1 MDKTQYLISVF
12 ERLAKE
18 SPTIAEYSAYL
29 KGGRATDAD
38 VETLYSLVSQIM
50 ESTAAKM
57 TGKRAAALTA
67 MLTGLREKERE
78 ETKRERAED
87 VLETFF

>member
-1 MDKTQYLISVF
+1 
-12 ERLAKE
+12 
-18 SPTIAEYSAYL
+18 
-29 KGGRATDAD
+29 
-38 VETLYSLVSQIM
+38 M

-78 ETKRERAED
+78 EAKNERAED

>member
-18 SPTIAEYSAYL
+18 SPTIADYSAYL
-29 KGGRATDAD
+29 KGGRATVADIDA
-38 VETLYSLVSQIM
+38 LYSLVSQIM
-50 ESTAAKM
+50 ESTASKM
-57 TGKRAAALTA
+57 VGKRAAALTA
-67 MLTGLREKERE
+67 MLAGLKEKERE
-78 ETKRERAED
+78 EAKKEKAED